1 MNSRLSVSGLL
12 LGACLFAGVPFSAQA
27 SGALLKSSSEITAL
41 SVAPRKQKQA
51 VNLDSAASALFADP
65 LLTKLKRRTSEKDI
79 ASCPD
84 ADLRALALQLHR
96 KEYSQKFRVA
106 HFEPVYSP
114 EALGRL
120 LHIGNGYSRYQHV
133 TGMALGPGRHIVV
146 VEGLKEG
153 SPLALRIAELYA
165 PKQGDKDWSL
175 HSETYPLKNGI
186 NVIEK
191 KTDWVGLAYM
201 DYYFD
206 QPEQE
211 NNIRVHFVTGAVNGY
226 FDAAHD
232 TNADWDVLLSR
243 AVYPVFDAV
252 GSNVHLAYPVA
263 DLKRYAAGKGRE
275 LISVYEELVGH
286 QQEII
291 GWKKYKRIPKNK
303 IFARVNYGYYMFRDG
318 NGVAFK
324 FDTMSRVADPDHMRH
339 RDEDAC
345 WGFAHEVGHVHQLR
359 PYLSWGGLG
368 ETSNNICSRY
378 CTQVYGYKN
387 RLAAAFEKA
396 EKNFLEDGMAGKVSG
411 VRRSSGMAD
420 SVICAAKG
428 PKADYALSYLEVDVF
443 ERLVPF
449 WKLQCYFVKNGKP
462 DFYPDLYEKMRRS
475 EEEHPELAKLSRSEN
490 VVPFQLNFVR
500 GASEVAGINLYPY
513 FEAFGFFRLLK
524 LTYGDYGT
532 YHYHL
537 TAEMRDAFK
546 AEMDQ
551 MVRDGK
557 LRALTDAELQAM
569 LHAEE

>member
-1 MNSRLSVSGLL
+1 M
-12 LGACLFAGVPFSAQA
+12 F
-27 SGALLKSSSEITAL
+27 I
-41 SVAPRKQKQA
+41 
-51 VNLDSAASALFADP
+51 
-65 LLTKLKRRTSEKDI
+65 
-79 ASCPD
+79 SCV
-84 ADLRALALQLHR
+84 L
-96 KEYSQKFRVA
+96 
-106 HFEPVYSP
+106 
-114 EALGRL
+114 
-120 LHIGNGYSRYQHV
+120 IC
-133 TGMALGPGRHIVV
+133 PG
-146 VEGLKEG
+146 
-153 SPLALRIAELYA
+153 
-165 PKQGDKDWSL
+165 
-175 HSETYPLKNGI
+175 
-186 NVIEK
+186 
-191 KTDWVGLAYM
+191 
-201 DYYFD
+201 
-206 QPEQE
+206 
-211 NNIRVHFVTGAVNGY
+211 
-226 FDAAHD
+226 
-232 TNADWDVLLSR
+232 
-243 AVYPVFDAV
+243 
-252 GSNVHLAYPVA
+252 
-263 DLKRYAAGKGRE
+263 
-275 LISVYEELVGH
+275 
-286 QQEII
+286 
-291 GWKKYKRIPKNK
+291 
-303 IFARVNYGYYMFRDG
+303 
-318 NGVAFK
+318 
-324 FDTMSRVADPDHMRH
+324 
-339 RDEDAC
+339 
-345 WGFAHEVGHVHQLR
+345 
-359 PYLSWGGLG
+359 GGLG

-475 EEEHPELAKLSRSEN
+475 EEEHPELAQLSRSEN